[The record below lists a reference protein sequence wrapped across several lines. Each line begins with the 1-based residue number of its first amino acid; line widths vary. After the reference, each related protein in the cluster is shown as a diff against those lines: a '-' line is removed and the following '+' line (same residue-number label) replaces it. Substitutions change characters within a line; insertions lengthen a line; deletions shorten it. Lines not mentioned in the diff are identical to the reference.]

1 MVFALHAD
9 PLAAHRAIGASQWR
23 SVGSGCKVLVEM
35 CIQCMDR
42 GVPDRAASYR
52 LDLFVSRMFF
62 AYEQGIDLYGIFPIW
77 SVNFDGKNHFIGIFP
92 LTLTE
97 LRFFPL
103 NFD

>member
-23 SVGSGCKVLVEM
+23 SVGSGCKLPVKM
-35 CIQCMDR
+35 CIECMDR

-52 LDLFVSRMFF
+52 LDLFVSRMFLPMSKALIYMGF
-62 AYEQGIDLYGIFPIW
+62 FQFGQ
-77 SVNFDGKNHFIGIFP
+77 

-97 LRFFPL
+97 KITL
-103 NFD
+103 